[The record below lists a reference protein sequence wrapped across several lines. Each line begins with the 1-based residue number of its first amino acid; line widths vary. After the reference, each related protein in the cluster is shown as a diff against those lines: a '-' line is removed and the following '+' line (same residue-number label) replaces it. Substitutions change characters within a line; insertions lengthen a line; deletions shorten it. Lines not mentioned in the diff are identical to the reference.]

1 MQEKQR
7 AFLVRTA
14 YWAVWAVL
22 LWLGV
27 RYLLRWLLPFLLALA
42 LAAAVEPVIAWCR
55 RRMGL
60 KRGFTAA
67 VVTIAVTGV
76 ILALAAVIVWQL
88 IRQAAELL
96 GQLPGLLAG
105 LPGMTEDLRQRLE
118 DFCAA
123 CPQGLRSWL
132 EEVPA
137 LLGTLAAGAAQRASG
152 ACITAAGGPAP
163 PPPGGVRVCGP
174 TPPAGVLTPRPPPLP
189 GVFLFCGTTA
199 LAVFFT
205 AGSYPRVMAFFRR
218 QLGHRL
224 DRARG
229 VKANLLST
237 LGKWC
242 RAQAILLGV
251 TFCQLL
257 AGFLL
262 MGQRYALLLAA
273 VTALVDAL
281 PVFGTGT
288 VLLPW
293 AAVCL
298 LAGQAP
304 RAVALAALY
313 AVISAVRSLL
323 EPKVMAAQAGL
334 PPLAA
339 LAAMYAGFRA
349 LGVAGMILL
358 PMALLFVKQLHDEG
372 YVGLWK

>member
-67 VVTIAVTGV
+67 VVTIAVTGA

-137 LLGTLAAGAAQRASG
+137 LLGTLAAGVAQRASG
-152 ACITAAGGPAP
+152 ACITAAA
-163 PPPGGVRVCGP
+163 
-174 TPPAGVLTPRPPPLP
+174 ALAAALP

-251 TFCQLL
+251 TFCELL

-334 PPLAA
+334 PPLAS

-349 LGVAGMILL
+349 FGVAGMILL

>member
-67 VVTIAVTGV
+67 VVTIAVTGA

-137 LLGTLAAGAAQRASG
+137 LLGTLAAGVAQRASG
-152 ACITAAGGPAP
+152 ACITAAA
-163 PPPGGVRVCGP
+163 
-174 TPPAGVLTPRPPPLP
+174 ALAAALP

-251 TFCQLL
+251 TFCDLL

-334 PPLAA
+334 PPLAS

>member
-67 VVTIAVTGV
+67 VVTIAVTGA

-96 GQLPGLLAG
+96 GQLPELLAG
-105 LPGMTEDLRQRLE
+105 LPGMTEDFRQRLE

-137 LLGTLAAGAAQRASG
+137 PLGTLAAGVAQRASE
-152 ACITAAGGPAP
+152 ACITAAA
-163 PPPGGVRVCGP
+163 
-174 TPPAGVLTPRPPPLP
+174 ALAAALP

-339 LAAMYAGFRA
+339 LAAMYAGFRS

>member
-67 VVTIAVTGV
+67 VVTIAVTGA

-105 LPGMTEDLRQRLE
+105 LPSMTEDLRQRLE

-137 LLGTLAAGAAQRASG
+137 LLGTLAAGVAQRASG
-152 ACITAAGGPAP
+152 ACITAAA
-163 PPPGGVRVCGP
+163 
-174 TPPAGVLTPRPPPLP
+174 ALAAALP

-251 TFCQLL
+251 TFCELL

-334 PPLAA
+334 PPLAS

>member
-67 VVTIAVTGV
+67 VVTIAVTGA

-132 EEVPA
+132 VPA
-137 LLGTLAAGAAQRASG
+137 LLGTLAAGVAQRASG
-152 ACITAAGGPAP
+152 ACITAAA
-163 PPPGGVRVCGP
+163 
-174 TPPAGVLTPRPPPLP
+174 ALAAALP

-257 AGFLL
+257 VGFLL

>member
-67 VVTIAVTGV
+67 VVTIAVTGA

-137 LLGTLAAGAAQRASG
+137 LLGIPGAGAGAAA
-152 ACITAAGGPAP
+152 
-163 PPPGGVRVCGP
+163 
-174 TPPAGVLTPRPPPLP
+174 LP

-251 TFCQLL
+251 TFCELL

>member
-67 VVTIAVTGV
+67 VVTIAVTGA

-137 LLGTLAAGAAQRASG
+137 LLGTLAAGVAQRASG
-152 ACITAAGGPAP
+152 ACITAAA
-163 PPPGGVRVCGP
+163 
-174 TPPAGVLTPRPPPLP
+174 ALAAALP

-251 TFCQLL
+251 TFCELL

-313 AVISAVRSLL
+313 AVISAVRSFL

-334 PPLAA
+334 PPLAS

>member
-67 VVTIAVTGV
+67 VVTIAVTGA

-123 CPQGLRSWL
+123 CPQGLRGWL

-152 ACITAAGGPAP
+152 ACITAAA
-163 PPPGGVRVCGP
+163 
-174 TPPAGVLTPRPPPLP
+174 ALAAALP

-242 RAQAILLGV
+242 RAQAILLGI
-251 TFCQLL
+251 TFCELL

-298 LAGQAP
+298 LTGQAP

-349 LGVAGMILL
+349 LGVTGMILL

-372 YVGLWK
+372 YAGLWK

>member
-152 ACITAAGGPAP
+152 ACITAAAL
-163 PPPGGVRVCGP
+163 
-174 TPPAGVLTPRPPPLP
+174 AAALP

>member
-67 VVTIAVTGV
+67 VVTIAVTGA

-137 LLGTLAAGAAQRASG
+137 LLGTLAAGVAQRASG
-152 ACITAAGGPAP
+152 ACITAAA
-163 PPPGGVRVCGP
+163 
-174 TPPAGVLTPRPPPLP
+174 ALAAALP

-251 TFCQLL
+251 TFCELL

-323 EPKVMAAQAGL
+323 EPKVMAVQAGL
-334 PPLAA
+334 PPLAS

>member
-14 YWAVWAVL
+14 YWAVWSVL

-67 VVTIAVTGV
+67 VVTIAVTGA

-137 LLGTLAAGAAQRASG
+137 LLGTLAAGVAQRASG
-152 ACITAAGGPAP
+152 ACITAAA
-163 PPPGGVRVCGP
+163 
-174 TPPAGVLTPRPPPLP
+174 ALAAALP

-251 TFCQLL
+251 TFCELL

-334 PPLAA
+334 PPLAS

>member
-67 VVTIAVTGV
+67 VVTIAVTGA

-152 ACITAAGGPAP
+152 ACITAAA
-163 PPPGGVRVCGP
+163 
-174 TPPAGVLTPRPPPLP
+174 ALAAALP

-251 TFCQLL
+251 TFCELL

-339 LAAMYAGFRA
+339 LAARYAGFRA

-358 PMALLFVKQLHDEG
+358 PMTLLFVKQLHDEG

>member
-67 VVTIAVTGV
+67 VVTIAVTGA

-137 LLGTLAAGAAQRASG
+137 LLGTLAAGVAQRASG
-152 ACITAAGGPAP
+152 ACITAAA
-163 PPPGGVRVCGP
+163 
-174 TPPAGVLTPRPPPLP
+174 ALAAALP

-339 LAAMYAGFRA
+339 LAAMYAGFWA

>member
-67 VVTIAVTGV
+67 VVTIAVTGA

-152 ACITAAGGPAP
+152 ACITAAA
-163 PPPGGVRVCGP
+163 
-174 TPPAGVLTPRPPPLP
+174 ALAAALP

-251 TFCQLL
+251 TFCELL

-349 LGVAGMILL
+349 LGVVGMILL

>member
-67 VVTIAVTGV
+67 VVTIAVTGA

-137 LLGTLAAGAAQRASG
+137 LLGTLAAGVAQRASG
-152 ACITAAGGPAP
+152 ACITAAA
-163 PPPGGVRVCGP
+163 
-174 TPPAGVLTPRPPPLP
+174 ALAAALP
-189 GVFLFCGTTA
+189 GVFLF

>member
-67 VVTIAVTGV
+67 VVTIAVTGA

-137 LLGTLAAGAAQRASG
+137 LLGTLAAGVAQRASG
-152 ACITAAGGPAP
+152 ACITAAA
-163 PPPGGVRVCGP
+163 
-174 TPPAGVLTPRPPPLP
+174 ALAAALP

-251 TFCQLL
+251 TFCELL

-304 RAVALAALY
+304 RAVAL

>member
-67 VVTIAVTGV
+67 VVTIAVTGA

-105 LPGMTEDLRQRLE
+105 LPGMTEDLQQRLE

-137 LLGTLAAGAAQRASG
+137 LLGTLAAGVAQRASG
-152 ACITAAGGPAP
+152 ACITAAA
-163 PPPGGVRVCGP
+163 
-174 TPPAGVLTPRPPPLP
+174 ALAAALP

-349 LGVAGMILL
+349 LSVAGMILL

>member
-67 VVTIAVTGV
+67 VVTIAVTGA

-137 LLGTLAAGAAQRASG
+137 LLGTLAAGVAQRASG
-152 ACITAAGGPAP
+152 ACITAAA
-163 PPPGGVRVCGP
+163 
-174 TPPAGVLTPRPPPLP
+174 ALAAALP

-273 VTALVDAL
+273 VTAYRAARA
-281 PVFGTGT
+281 TA
-288 VLLPW
+288 W

>member
-14 YWAVWAVL
+14 YWTVWAVL

-67 VVTIAVTGV
+67 VVTIAVTGA

-105 LPGMTEDLRQRLE
+105 LPGMTENLRQRLE

-137 LLGTLAAGAAQRASG
+137 LLGTLAAGVAQRASG
-152 ACITAAGGPAP
+152 ACITAAA
-163 PPPGGVRVCGP
+163 
-174 TPPAGVLTPRPPPLP
+174 ALAAALP

-242 RAQAILLGV
+242 RPRR
-251 TFCQLL
+251 FCWES
-257 AGFLL
+257 
-262 MGQRYALLLAA
+262 
-273 VTALVDAL
+273 
-281 PVFGTGT
+281 P
-288 VLLPW
+288 
-293 AAVCL
+293 
-298 LAGQAP
+298 
-304 RAVALAALY
+304 
-313 AVISAVRSLL
+313 SASCWRGSC
-323 EPKVMAAQAGL
+323 
-334 PPLAA
+334 
-339 LAAMYAGFRA
+339 
-349 LGVAGMILL
+349 
-358 PMALLFVKQLHDEG
+358 
-372 YVGLWK
+372 

>member
-14 YWAVWAVL
+14 YWAVWTAL

-27 RYLLRWLLPFLLALA
+27 RYLLRWLLPFILALG
-42 LAAAVEPVIAWCR
+42 LAALVEPVIAWCR

-67 VVTIAVTGV
+67 VVTIAVTAA

-96 GQLPGLLAG
+96 TRLPTLLAG
-105 LPGMTEDLRQRLE
+105 LPGMTAALRQRLD

-123 CPQGLRSWL
+123 CPQGLRGWL
-132 EEVPA
+132 EEIPA
-137 LLGTLAAGAAQRASG
+137 LLGTQAAVLAERASG
-152 ACITAAGGPAP
+152 ACIAAAG
-163 PPPGGVRVCGP
+163 
-174 TPPAGVLTPRPPPLP
+174 
-189 GVFLFCGTTA
+189 A

-205 AGSYPRVMAFFRR
+205 TGSYPRIMAFFRR
-218 QLGHRL
+218 QLGTRL

-237 LGKWC
+237 LGKWF

-251 TFCQLL
+251 TFCELL

-293 AAVCL
+293 AAACL
-298 LAGQAP
+298 LLGQAP

-313 AVISAVRSLL
+313 AVISAVHSFL

-349 LGVAGMILL
+349 FGVAGMILL
-358 PMALLFVKQLHDEG
+358 PVALLFVKQLHDQG

>member
-67 VVTIAVTGV
+67 VVTIAVTGA

-137 LLGTLAAGAAQRASG
+137 LLGTLAAGVAQRASG
-152 ACITAAGGPAP
+152 ACITVAAA
-163 PPPGGVRVCGP
+163 
-174 TPPAGVLTPRPPPLP
+174 LP

>member
-67 VVTIAVTGV
+67 VVTIAVTGAILALAAV
-76 ILALAAVIVWQL
+76 TIAVTGAILALAAVIVWQL

-152 ACITAAGGPAP
+152 ACITAAA
-163 PPPGGVRVCGP
+163 
-174 TPPAGVLTPRPPPLP
+174 ALAAALP

-251 TFCQLL
+251 TFCELL

>member
-67 VVTIAVTGV
+67 VVTIAVTGA

-123 CPQGLRSWL
+123 CPQWLRSWL

-137 LLGTLAAGAAQRASG
+137 LLGTLAAGVAQRASG
-152 ACITAAGGPAP
+152 ACITAAA
-163 PPPGGVRVCGP
+163 
-174 TPPAGVLTPRPPPLP
+174 ALAAALP

-251 TFCQLL
+251 TFCELL

-334 PPLAA
+334 PPLAS

>member
-67 VVTIAVTGV
+67 VVTIAVTGA

-105 LPGMTEDLRQRLE
+105 LPGMTENLRQRLE

-152 ACITAAGGPAP
+152 ACITAAAALAAAL
-163 PPPGGVRVCGP
+163 PGGAPG
-174 TPPAGVLTPRPPPLP
+174 PPPLP

>member
-14 YWAVWAVL
+14 YWTVWAVL

-67 VVTIAVTGV
+67 VVTIAVTGA

-105 LPGMTEDLRQRLE
+105 LPGMTENLRQRLE

-137 LLGTLAAGAAQRASG
+137 LLGTLAAGVAQRASG
-152 ACITAAGGPAP
+152 ACITAAA
-163 PPPGGVRVCGP
+163 
-174 TPPAGVLTPRPPPLP
+174 
-189 GVFLFCGTTA
+189 VFLFCGTTA

-251 TFCQLL
+251 TFCELL

>member
-67 VVTIAVTGV
+67 VVTIAVTGA

-152 ACITAAGGPAP
+152 ACITAAA
-163 PPPGGVRVCGP
+163 
-174 TPPAGVLTPRPPPLP
+174 ALAAALP

-251 TFCQLL
+251 TFCELL

-349 LGVAGMILL
+349 LGAAGMILL

>member
-67 VVTIAVTGV
+67 VVTIAVTGA

-137 LLGTLAAGAAQRASG
+137 LLGTLAAGGAQRASG
-152 ACITAAGGPAP
+152 ACITAAA
-163 PPPGGVRVCGP
+163 
-174 TPPAGVLTPRPPPLP
+174 ALAAALP

-251 TFCQLL
+251 TFCELL

-334 PPLAA
+334 PPLAS

>member
-67 VVTIAVTGV
+67 VVTIAVTGA

-105 LPGMTEDLRQRLE
+105 LPGMTEDLQQRLE

-137 LLGTLAAGAAQRASG
+137 LLGTLAAGVAQRASG
-152 ACITAAGGPAP
+152 ACITAAA
-163 PPPGGVRVCGP
+163 
-174 TPPAGVLTPRPPPLP
+174 ALAAALP

-349 LGVAGMILL
+349 LGVVGMILL

>member
-67 VVTIAVTGV
+67 VVTIAVTGA

-137 LLGTLAAGAAQRASG
+137 LLGTLAAGVAQRASG
-152 ACITAAGGPAP
+152 ACITAAA
-163 PPPGGVRVCGP
+163 
-174 TPPAGVLTPRPPPLP
+174 ALAAALP

-251 TFCQLL
+251 TFCELL

-304 RAVALAALY
+304 PGGGPGGPVCGDLRRAQPSGAQGHGRPGGPASPGVSGGHVRRVPGLGRGGDDPAAYGAAVCQAAPRRGVCGPVEIATKSEKSCFLA
-313 AVISAVRSLL
+313 
-323 EPKVMAAQAGL
+323 G
-334 PPLAA
+334 
-339 LAAMYAGFRA
+339 
-349 LGVAGMILL
+349 
-358 PMALLFVKQLHDEG
+358 
-372 YVGLWK
+372 

>member
-67 VVTIAVTGV
+67 VVTIAVTGA

-152 ACITAAGGPAP
+152 ACITAAA
-163 PPPGGVRVCGP
+163 
-174 TPPAGVLTPRPPPLP
+174 ALAAALP

-251 TFCQLL
+251 TFCELL

-334 PPLAA
+334 PPLAS

>member
-1 MQEKQR
+1 MTTKQDVLTCLQQAKDYLSGEQIAQALDISR
-7 AFLVRTA
+7 A
-14 YWAVWAVL
+14 AVWKWIDALRREGYEIESRSGRGYRLLSTPDVMTQAAVL
-22 LWLGV
+22 
-27 RYLLRWLLPFLLALA
+27 
-42 LAAAVEPVIAWCR
+42 
-55 RRMGL
+55 
-60 KRGFTAA
+60 
-67 VVTIAVTGV
+67 
-76 ILALAAVIVWQL
+76 
-88 IRQAAELL
+88 AE
-96 GQLPGLLAG
+96 
-105 LPGMTEDLRQRLE
+105 
-118 DFCAA
+118 
-123 CPQGLRSWL
+123 
-132 EEVPA
+132 
-137 LLGTLAAGAAQRASG
+137 RASG
-152 ACITAAGGPAP
+152 ACITAAGAL
-163 PPPGGVRVCGP
+163 
-174 TPPAGVLTPRPPPLP
+174 AAALP

-205 AGSYPRVMAFFRR
+205 TGSYPRIMAFFRR
-218 QLGHRL
+218 QLGTRL

-237 LGKWC
+237 LGKWF

-251 TFCQLL
+251 TFCELL

-293 AAVCL
+293 AAACL
-298 LAGQAP
+298 LLGQAP

-313 AVISAVRSLL
+313 AVISAVRSFL

-349 LGVAGMILL
+349 FGVAGMILL
-358 PMALLFVKQLHDEG
+358 PVALLFVKQLHDQG